1 MEYLV
6 VVRLRALIVQ
16 AEVEQ
21 AKAQEVTL
29 KTIDERAAEVDN

>member
-6 VVRLRALIVQ
+6 VVRLRVLIVQ

-29 KTIDERAAEVDN
+29 KTIDERATEVDN